1 MIGLPPFAGFFSKW
15 YLALGAIENGQ
26 YFYVAVLILSS
37 LLSAIYFFR
46 ILEKLFMNPETA
58 KEMPV
63 IPTEEMSE
71 ESRPLSGGRLELPW
85 QMIIPLAAVAL
96 AVVGLGLSN
105 SALVNDVLR
114 AAVEEVFLG

>member
-1 MIGLPPFAGFFSKW
+1 
-15 YLALGAIENGQ
+15 
-26 YFYVAVLILSS
+26 
-37 LLSAIYFFR
+37 FFR

-71 ESRPLSGGRLELPW
+71 ESRPETGGRMELPW
-85 QMIIPLAAVAL
+85 QMVIPLAAVAL
-96 AVVGLGLSN
+96 AVVGLGLCN

-114 AAVEEVFLG
+114 ITVEEVFLG

>member
-1 MIGLPPFAGFFSKW
+1 
-15 YLALGAIENGQ
+15 
-26 YFYVAVLILSS
+26 
-37 LLSAIYFFR
+37 
-46 ILEKLFMNPETA
+46 MNPETA

-85 QMIIPLAAVAL
+85 QMIIPLATVAL
-96 AVVGLGLSN
+96 AVVGLGLFN